1 MTPLEQAAQCL
12 PLRLRE
18 AVLRQGGDV
27 EEVHLRAGR
36 PLTVAGSDGREY
48 SVLSR
53 GRTLLVT
60 GEELRTVLELAT
72 RASFHSAQDKLRGG
86 FLPLR
91 GGHRLGITGTAD
103 VRDGSIW
110 SYRSLSSLC
119 LRLAHPVRAVEKSV
133 KEKVFSDNSCR
144 ATLIISPPGGGKTT
158 LLRELLRI
166 ASDEYA
172 LRCGVADERGEL
184 AALWHGVP
192 QLDVGQHTDVLDGC
206 PKAQALSILLRT
218 MSPQLLAM
226 DEITAAAD
234 AAALSEAANCAVP
247 LLATAHAA
255 SVEELRRR
263 PLYRKL
269 LEERIFEQLVR
280 ISRENGRRVYRV
292 EPLGDEMGK
301 QSSSQQAQS
310 RQASQ

>member
-1 MTPLEQAAQCL
+1 MTALEQAAQCL

-18 AVLRQGGDV
+18 AVLRQGAEV

-36 PLTVAGSDGREY
+36 PLTVAGSDGREHL
-48 SVLSR
+48 VRSR
-53 GRTLLVT
+53 GKTLLVT

-91 GGHRLGITGTAD
+91 GGHRLGVTGTAD

-110 SYRSLSSLC
+110 SFRSLSSLC
-119 LRLAHPVRAVEKSV
+119 LRLAHPVQAV
-133 KEKVFSDNSCR
+133 DNTIKGKIFAEGICHS
-144 ATLIISPPGGGKTT
+144 TLIISPPGGGKTT
-158 LLRELLRI
+158 LLRELLRV

-184 AALWHGVP
+184 AAMWHGVP

-226 DEITAAAD
+226 DEITAAED

-247 LLATAHAA
+247 LFATAHAA
-255 SVEELRRR
+255 TVEELRRR

-269 LEERIFEQLVR
+269 LEERIFEQVIR
-280 ISRENGRRVYRV
+280 IFREEGRRVYRV
-292 EPLGDEMGK
+292 ELLEDESLK
-301 QSSSQQAQS
+301 
-310 RQASQ
+310 QASFLQLRSGQVNP